1 MGFKMWAHVNLMRF
15 KKAKSGVL
23 HLGRGNP
30 RCQCRLGDEGIESC
44 PAEKDL
50 GYWWMKSWTWDNN
63 VRSQPGRATVSWA
76 ASREACRAGR
86 GRWFCLSTLLWWN
99 PTWSPASSS
108 WALSTRR
115 TWMCWSRSRGSHKD
129 DPRAG
134 APLLWGKAEKVGAIQ
149 PGE

>member
-50 GYWWMKSWTWDNN
+50 GYWWMKSWT
-63 VRSQPGRATVSWA
+63 
-76 ASREACRAGR
+76 
-86 GRWFCLSTLLWWN
+86 
-99 PTWSPASSS
+99 
-108 WALSTRR
+108 
-115 TWMCWSRSRGSHKD
+115 
-129 DPRAG
+129 
-134 APLLWGKAEKVGAIQ
+134 
-149 PGE
+149 